1 VWIPFRQAVKRA
13 GSLDALMP
21 ALRDGRVFARHGG
34 LYVNGGP
41 AVPAGS
47 ISQSWWAAN
56 TARDI
61 DPEANRAVFVMDLL
75 GGPLPMVAIG
85 IEVEGGPP
93 LRRFTEPE
101 AEKPAAKSVTKPAAK
116 SAKPPTVKSAEPEA
130 SAAAARQKD
139 EKGSD
144 DAPPESR
151 PWHDHAMALA
161 LTIVAKDATLSDG
174 AVALE
179 IILRWKLELK
189 HPGPRTLE
197 TFVANARKAG
207 KLLPREKKQP
217 SR

>member
-21 ALRDGRVFARHGG
+21 ALRDGRVLARHGG

-41 AVPAGS
+41 AAPAGS
-47 ISQSWWAAN
+47 ISPSWWAAN
-56 TARDI
+56 TVRDI

-85 IEVEGGPP
+85 IEVEGGPL
-93 LRRFTEPE
+93 LRLFPEPE

-116 SAKPPTVKSAEPEA
+116 SARPPTVKSAEPEA
-130 SAAAARQKD
+130 SPAAARQKD